1 VNSDQLSV
9 NSPSTSSGQVTS
21 EDGPPTSGLRSSFAS
36 ADAKAMAGQVD
47 PASSP
52 QEENVEVPK
61 LDLGE
66 LSRVE
71 ASPTLCGRDA
81 RVPSTSATLKT
92 QGVRP
97 PRGGTAEVLHTA
109 AKKAARSNSRSDV
122 QEYMRLRRNY
132 V

>member
-1 VNSDQLSV
+1 MNSEESINSQQLS
-9 NSPSTSSGQVTS
+9 VTS
-21 EDGPPTSGLRSSFAS
+21 EDGPQSSGLCSSFAS
-36 ADAKAMAGQVD
+36 ADAKVMAGQVD

-97 PRGGTAEVLHTA
+97 PRGTNAQVLQDL
-109 AKKAARSNSRSDV
+109 AKKAARSNSRNDV
-122 QEYMRLRRNY
+122 QEYMRIRRNY

>member
-1 VNSDQLSV
+1 VISYQLTALRQAQDR
-9 NSPSTSSGQVTS
+9 SPVRTV
-21 EDGPPTSGLRSSFAS
+21 LRLPVSFAS

-97 PRGGTAEVLHTA
+97 PRGTNAQVLQDL
-109 AKKAARSNSRSDV
+109 AKKAARSNSRNDV
-122 QEYMRLRRNY
+122 QEYMRLRRDY